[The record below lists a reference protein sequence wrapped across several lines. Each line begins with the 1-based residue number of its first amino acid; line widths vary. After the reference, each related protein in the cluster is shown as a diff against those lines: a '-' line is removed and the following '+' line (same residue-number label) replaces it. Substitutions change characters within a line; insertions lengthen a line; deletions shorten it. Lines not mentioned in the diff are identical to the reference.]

1 MSQQKKTVVP
11 LVEIERYFDGSTR
24 DRIDLTGHS
33 RRVSDLLHLR
43 EQLLRLPDDTYE
55 ATIAAMRGLLQQ
67 AATGTLP
74 ASSQPASPRASS
86 GEAARQL
93 YEAARQK
100 AADGASAN
108 ASGGSS
114 AASQISKV

>member
-1 MSQQKKTVVP
+1 MAQPKKTIVP
-11 LVEIERYFDGSTR
+11 IDDLERYFDGATR

-43 EQLLRLPDDTYE
+43 EQLLRLPEDAYE

-67 AATGTLP
+67 AAGGTP
-74 ASSQPASPRASS
+74 AGSSEKKNQSGG

-100 AADGASAN
+100 AADGASTN

-114 AASQISKV
+114 AARQVSKV